1 MLQANETLKY
11 LDISSNSIRDDGIK
25 PVARSIQFNTT
36 LVQLKV
42 FNCECTED
50 IDKMLT
56 VNKTLGIT
64 YTNDDVTNTAL
75 ETFCMSNCEL
85 RQLNIAIDHTN
96 NSFMIIAEYV
106 DEVNHAS
113 IAANS
118 TADYNYIR

>member
-1 MLQANETLKY
+1 
-11 LDISSNSIRDDGIK
+11 
-25 PVARSIQFNTT
+25 
-36 LVQLKV
+36 
-42 FNCECTED
+42 
-50 IDKMLT
+50 MLT

-85 RQLNIAIDHTN
+85 RQLNITIDHTN
-96 NSFMIIAEYV
+96 DSFMIIAEYV

-118 TADYNYIR
+118 TADYITYNDLYYHIYGCDSELQRQCILKVWL